1 VTSPRKRTER
11 LGRVMEDRSLDLFLV
26 TNLVNVRYL
35 SGFTGTHG
43 VCLIGRSDRI
53 FITDFRYVERS
64 SREVPDFERLRGKQD
79 LLGDVAEAVVAR
91 TSGDVRLGFEEDNLT
106 VARHKRLR
114 ELLPERVE
122 LVGERGMVESLRA
135 VKDEDELRA
144 IRAAAALTDDL
155 YRWLLEEHGLTGRTE
170 RDVARALERRAQ
182 DIGAERAAFP
192 PIVAAA
198 QNGALPH
205 SDPGDDV
212 IERGTLVVV
221 DLGCVVDGYCSD
233 CTRTFATGEP
243 EAEARDVYEVVRSAQ
258 VEALAAVRAGVEA
271 EAVDR
276 VARDKIEVAGWGD
289 EFGHGT
295 GHGVGME
302 VHETPRLGT
311 GSRDRLESG
320 NVVTIE
326 PGVYVPGR
334 FGVRIEDL
342 VIVREDSSEVLTSI
356 PKELSIV

>member
-1 VTSPRKRTER
+1 MTSRPER
-11 LGRVMEDRSLDLFLV
+11 LVRLLDDRGLDAFLV
-26 TNLVNVRYL
+26 TNLPNVRYL
-35 SGFTGTHG
+35 SGFTGTNG
-43 VCLIGRSDRI
+43 VCLITRSDRV

-79 LLGDVAEAVVAR
+79 LLGDAAEALVAR

-114 ELLPERVE
+114 GLLPDQVE
-122 LVGERGMVESLRA
+122 LVGERGLVERLRA

-144 IRAAAALTDDL
+144 IRTAAALTDDL
-155 YRWLLEEHGLTGRTE
+155 YRWLLEEHGLAGKTE
-170 RDVARALERRAQ
+170 RDVALALERRAQ
-182 DIGAERAAFP
+182 DIGAERVSFP

-198 QNGALPH
+198 QNGSLPH
-205 SDPGDDV
+205 ADPGDDV
-212 IERGTLVVV
+212 IERGTLVIV
-221 DLGCVVDGYCSD
+221 DLGCMVDGYCSD

-243 EAEARDVYEVVRSAQ
+243 EAEAREVYEVVRSAQ
-258 VEALAAVRAGVEA
+258 ADALAAVRAGAEA

-276 VARDKIEVAGWGD
+276 AARDKIEAAGWGD
-289 EFGHGT
+289 QFGHGT

-302 VHETPRLGT
+302 VHEAPRLGT
-311 GSRDRLESG
+311 GSKDRLESG
-320 NVVTIE
+320 NVLTIE

-342 VIVREDSSEVLTSI
+342 VIVREEATEVLTSI
-356 PKELSIV
+356 PKQLSIV

>member
-1 VTSPRKRTER
+1 MTSRRERVER
-11 LGRVMEDRSLDLFLV
+11 LVSLMDDRGLDLFVV
-26 TNLVNVRYL
+26 TNLVNMRYL

-43 VCLIGRSDRI
+43 VCLIGRSDRL

-64 SREVPDFERLRGKQD
+64 SAEVPDFERLRGKQD
-79 LLGDVAEAVVAR
+79 LLGDVAEAVIAR

-114 ELLPERVE
+114 ELLPERVY
-122 LVGERGMVESLRA
+122 LVGERGLVERLRA
-135 VKDEDELRA
+135 VKDEDELGA
-144 IRAAAALTDDL
+144 IRTAAALADDL
-155 YRWLLEEHGLTGRTE
+155 YRWLLEEYGLTGRTE
-170 RDVARALERRAQ
+170 REVALALERRAQ
-182 DIGAERAAFP
+182 DVGAERAAFP

-198 QNGALPH
+198 KNGSLPH
-205 SDPGDDV
+205 ADPGDDV

-233 CTRTFATGEP
+233 CTRTFATGVP
-243 EAEARDVYEVVRSAQ
+243 EAEAREVYEVVRSAQ
-258 VEALAAVRAGVEA
+258 AGALAAVRAGVEA

-276 VARDKIEVAGWGD
+276 VARDKIEAAGWGD
-289 EFGHGT
+289 QFGHGT

-302 VHETPRLGT
+302 VHEAPRLGT
-311 GSRDRLESG
+311 GSQDRLESG

-342 VIVREDSSEVLTSI
+342 LIVREDASEVLTSI